1 MVLAQNTVTRQISS
15 QALLSFN
22 MESIDALF
30 PGFMLGDFAV
40 MYGLPSVLTL
50 SLLLAV
56 RAQLPYQLGGL
67 ESSVVFVDGGNTY
80 RLYKVSRTARRHH
93 LRPRDVLQRIFISR
107 AFTAHQMTSIIL
119 DKLEEATAKY
129 DARLVIISD
138 FNGLYLDK
146 DIRLDESREI
156 FSQVTPYLAKFAE
169 EKRVIVLATCPPHDY
184 SRRRA
189 FFHTIAC
196 AKSNVIISVTK
207 KPTYPHA
214 KQLTLEKHLTL
225 KLGSADFPSENLTL
239 NDFIGGASDGE
250 NS

>member
-1 MVLAQNTVTRQISS
+1 MVLAQNTVIKQISS

-22 MESIDALF
+22 MENIDTLF

-80 RLYKVSRTARRHH
+80 RLYKVSRMARLHH
-93 LRPRDVLQRIFISR
+93 LRPRNVLQRIFISR

-129 DARLVIISD
+129 NARLVIISD

-146 DIRLDESREI
+146 DIQPDESREV
-156 FSQVTPYLAKFAE
+156 FNQVTAYLSKFAE
-169 EKRVIVLATCPPHDY
+169 EKRVIALATCPPHYY
-184 SRRRA
+184 SRRNA
-189 FFHTIAC
+189 FFHAVAC
-196 AKSNVIISVTK
+196 ARSSVIISVTK
-207 KPTYPHA
+207 KPSYPYA
-214 KQLTLEKHLTL
+214 KQLTLEKHPLL
-225 KLGSADFPSENLTL
+225 KLGSADFPCENLTL
-239 NDFIGGASDGE
+239 NDFVGGAQ
-250 NS
+250 